1 RAEKGLS
8 LRNNVRVHAIIDAQR
23 RRTKSHACS
32 TATCVATNVS
42 AYHRAPTGTR
52 KSVHVTITGRHRKA
66 VQNALE
72 FSGVSLKDVANLP

>member
-1 RAEKGLS
+1 M
-8 LRNNVRVHAIIDAQR
+8 HAIIDARQ

-52 KSVHVTITGRHRKA
+52 KSVRVTITGRHQKA
-66 VQNALE
+66 VPNALD
-72 FSGVSLKDVANLP
+72 FSWVSLKDVANLPQ